1 MIDDNLHP
9 RLTPWVLRLLAAN
22 AIVLLLQQT
31 LITSGAFWGEFVFD
45 PDTAFRKPWTFLSY
59 MFLHGGLLHL
69 LGNSL
74 GLFVFGPPVE
84 RRMGSSRFIAFYLFC
99 GLGGAVLS
107 LLLVN
112 VMSIGPMVG
121 ASGAVLGL
129 AVAFARFHP
138 DATLVLFP
146 IPLPIKAK
154 HLVMILAGAA
164 ALGALAGSSGIA
176 HVAHLGGLLFGLL
189 YFAAR
194 GIATRDEA
202 PRFPEFRPRVPVGV
216 ARRDPVASAE
226 RTSTQPAARPKP
238 GPTAPDPGAIEAAEL
253 DRILDKISAQ
263 GISALL
269 PEERAF
275 LDKVAERRKDKH

>member
-1 MIDDNLHP
+1 MDAASP

-22 AIVLLLQQT
+22 AVVLLLQQT
-31 LITSGAFWGEFVFD
+31 LITSPAFWREFAFA
-45 PDTAFRKPWTFLSY
+45 PATAFGRPWTFLSY

-84 RRMGSSRFIAFYLFC
+84 RRLGSPRFIAFYLFC

-107 LLLVN
+107 LLLAN
-112 VMSIGPMVG
+112 VMPIGPMVG

-129 AVAFARFHP
+129 AVAFAKFHP

-146 IPLPIKAK
+146 IPIPITARY
-154 HLVMILAGAA
+154 LVALLAGIAI
-164 ALGALAGSSGIA
+164 LGALAGDSGIA

-216 ARRDPVASAE
+216 ARRDPGDDAG
-226 RTSTQPAARPKP
+226 TPTQRVGAPRAQAKPAP
-238 GPTAPDPGAIEAAEL
+238 PDPGALEAAEI
-253 DRILDKISAQ
+253 DRVLDKISAS
-263 GISALL
+263 GIASLT

-275 LDKVAERRKDKH
+275 LDRVAERRKDKH

>member
-1 MIDDNLHP
+1 MDDNHP

-45 PDTAFRKPWTFLSY
+45 PDLAFRRPWTFLSY

-84 RRMGSSRFIAFYLFC
+84 RRLGSARFIAFYLFC

-107 LLLVN
+107 LLLAN
-112 VMSIGPMVG
+112 VMPIGPMVG

-129 AVAFARFHP
+129 AVAFARFQP

-146 IPLPIKAK
+146 IPVPIKAR
-154 HLVMILAGAA
+154 HLVLILAAA
-164 ALGALAGSSGIA
+164 AGIGALAGNDGIA

-194 GIATRDEA
+194 GVATRDEL

-216 ARRDPVASAE
+216 ARREPEDA
-226 RTSTQPAARPKP
+226 TSTHATQRATRPEQR
-238 GPTAPDPGAIEAAEL
+238 PTAPDPRALEAAEL
-253 DRILDKISAQ
+253 DRVLDKISAA
-263 GISALL
+263 GIGSLTA
-269 PEERAF
+269 EERAF
-275 LDKVAERRKDKH
+275 LDRVAERKKEQ